1 MRKEGRKPY
10 VCEPKPGF
18 VYFRK
23 GGKYLHRFTAPEG
36 TAEFDRQYWEVR
48 TGKKMAAKQSWA
60 AGIEI
65 LRASDRWAAKSVRYR
80 QDLEPV
86 LAYLIEKIGKR
97 DVSRLTQADIYDA
110 MDANKHRV
118 RFANYIPVAIS
129 MISKELIRRRW
140 LTDNPA
146 KGIERLAVPKERQQP
161 HLPWPDAA
169 VEKWRADAGELE
181 QLILEIGV
189 GSVQRPG
196 DWVDFTWGDY
206 NPEGSGT
213 LRLRQNKTGV
223 ELVLP
228 CTPQLKA
235 ALDAAKAALPF
246 APMPNRPILTLK
258 AGQRMGYRRLAEIM
272 LAERKRLGL
281 EAYDLHALRY
291 RGVKELAW
299 AGCDDDEIMSYSGH
313 STKAMVQKYAGEAR
327 QEMRARQAAE
337 KRSRS

>member
-36 TAEFDRQYWEVR
+36 AAEFDRQYWEVR

-118 RFANYIPVAIS
+118 RFAN
-129 MISKELIRRRW
+129 
-140 LTDNPA
+140 
-146 KGIERLAVPKERQQP
+146 
-161 HLPWPDAA
+161 
-169 VEKWRADAGELE
+169 
-181 QLILEIGV
+181 
-189 GSVQRPG
+189 
-196 DWVDFTWGDY
+196 
-206 NPEGSGT
+206 
-213 LRLRQNKTGV
+213 
-223 ELVLP
+223 
-228 CTPQLKA
+228 
-235 ALDAAKAALPF
+235 
-246 APMPNRPILTLK
+246 
-258 AGQRMGYRRLAEIM
+258 
-272 LAERKRLGL
+272 
-281 EAYDLHALRY
+281 
-291 RGVKELAW
+291 
-299 AGCDDDEIMSYSGH
+299 
-313 STKAMVQKYAGEAR
+313 
-327 QEMRARQAAE
+327 
-337 KRSRS
+337 